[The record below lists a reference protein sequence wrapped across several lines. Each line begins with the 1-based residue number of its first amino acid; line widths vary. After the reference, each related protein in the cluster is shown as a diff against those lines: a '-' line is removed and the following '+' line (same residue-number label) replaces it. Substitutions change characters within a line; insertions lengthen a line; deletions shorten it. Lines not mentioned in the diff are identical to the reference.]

1 MLLSMLIF
9 FLTPIVAV
17 VAMYKLDWRPK
28 GESIGE
34 LMTPPRLLA
43 IDHVLINSDGSVAPS
58 DLWKDRWSMVYVT
71 AKCEAACQGTL
82 HTMRQLHVSLYK
94 EIPRMQR
101 MLITTSADVTELK
114 QRYPEMPIFNQPLP
128 DILAL
133 IEQFNINNEQSIN
146 ADRIYLVD
154 PRGHLILS
162 YPPATEP
169 SRIRKEIT
177 RLMKYSWAG

>member
-1 MLLSMLIF
+1 MLISMLIF

-17 VAMYKLDWRPK
+17 VAMYKMDWRPK

-34 LMTPPRLLA
+34 LISPPRLLA
-43 IDHVLINSDGSVAPS
+43 MHHALVDSDGSVAPS
-58 DLWKDRWSMVYVT
+58 DVWNDKWSMVYI
-71 AKCEAACQGTL
+71 AESCEAACKETL

-101 MLITTSADVTELK
+101 MLITTSTNVSNLK
-114 QRYPEMPIFNQPLP
+114 QRYPELIVLNQPLP
-128 DILAL
+128 DIIAL
-133 IEQFNINNEQSIN
+133 TEQFNIKNEQSTN

-169 SRIRKEIT
+169 SLIRKEIT